1 MPGAGGTCAS
11 CGLPVRQETDDSLQC
26 VRGYSGVR
34 SAPPGRGGGHED
46 FWWCCNCL
54 LKFRGVRS
62 STTPCEFCLLR
73 TGTVWDAVQNARKG
87 LETAEKAREKEAARV
102 RLRELREEK
111 IQLQQVVTNTKNEI
125 RNMQGLAEIQA
136 QLNLL
141 QSQLVKTSDGTEDK
155 KEIEAKIKQV
165 QKNITDFDN
174 IETIL
179 KLVKDETSS
188 LTTKVDVETNETI
201 KLNLMSTLQQTK
213 NKLKKMIQLQN
224 GISAYQQQI
233 AAIDVECGRLTIIT
247 TK

>member
-1 MPGAGGTCAS
+1 
-11 CGLPVRQETDDSLQC
+11 
-26 VRGYSGVR
+26 
-34 SAPPGRGGGHED
+34 
-46 FWWCCNCL
+46 
-54 LKFRGVRS
+54 
-62 STTPCEFCLLR
+62 
-73 TGTVWDAVQNARKG
+73 VWDAVQNARKG